1 MATKNLIPVRGAR
14 RRLTILI
21 SAAALL
27 VVGGVG
33 VEARE
38 STAAGQAEV
47 PASYH
52 WPVKPFDRQHPV
64 RGNFSDPRTVFHS
77 RATLD
82 GVLRGRGSFTLHR
95 GIDISAPNGTSV
107 YPVASGDVTEANAQ
121 RIRVDSGGGR
131 AFEYWHIHRAVG
143 VGDHVDAYTTVI
155 GHIMRP
161 AEHVHLTELD
171 NEFAVNPLAPGHLG
185 PYRDNTTPQVTSI
198 SFRHAETGRDMLPGA
213 LRGSVIIV
221 AAAEDQP
228 TIDAPGGWRGLPV
241 APAVVSWEVRGFGG
255 NVVVPRQ
262 TAFDARGRLPGD
274 CNFWKVYVR
283 GAYQNMA
290 MFRGHFSYGQRG
302 MYLFRLS
309 PAKFNTRQLR
319 NGAYDLVVIA
329 TDTRGNSGSLARRFA
344 VDN

>member
-1 MATKNLIPVRGAR
+1 MLAAI
-14 RRLTILI
+14 
-21 SAAALL
+21 AALL
-27 VVGGVG
+27 VAGSVGTK
-33 VEARE
+33 ARE
-38 STAAGQAEV
+38 STAAGKAEV

-64 RGNFSDPRTVFHS
+64 RGNFSDPRTVFRS

-95 GIDISAPNGTSV
+95 GIDISAPNGTAV
-107 YPVASGDVTEANAQ
+107 YPVASGEVTSANAE
-121 RIRVDSGGGR
+121 RVRVDSTGGR
-131 AFEYWHIHRAVG
+131 AFEYWHIHRTVS
-143 VGDHVDAYTTVI
+143 VGDHVEAYTTVI

-161 AEHVHLTELD
+161 AQHVHLTELD

-185 PYRDNTTPQVTSI
+185 PYVDHTTPQVTSI
-198 SFRHAETGRDMLPGA
+198 SFRHAETGRDLLPGA
-213 LRGSVIIV
+213 LRGGVIVV
-221 AAAEDQP
+221 ASAEDQP
-228 TIDAPGGWRGLPV
+228 TLDAPAGWRGLPV
-241 APAVVSWEVRGFGG
+241 TPALLSWEVRGFRG

-274 CNFWKVYVR
+274 RDFWKVYVR
-283 GAYQNMA
+283 GTYQNMA

-302 MYLFRLS
+302 AYLFRLS

-329 TDTRGNSGSLARRFA
+329 TDIRGNSSSLTRRFA